1 MDAQSKFGEE
11 EKKVMQKLANNLLV
25 SSDNWSNYSDDPN
38 NKAAVNVLVSMSVTD
53 AMLDVI
59 N

>member
-1 MDAQSKFGEE
+1 
-11 EKKVMQKLANNLLV
+11 MQKLANNLLV